1 MKLKNL
7 LVKESA
13 NTLDVVLE
21 QLPMMAKKGVS
32 KKNGINRYVMLK
44 SIMAAS
50 ETFDINDINTL
61 KLIIKYKQYLPQEV
75 VNMAEMLLYSF

>member
-44 SIMAAS
+44 SIMDAS

>member
-21 QLPMMAKKGVS
+21 QLPMMAKNRVS
-32 KKNGINRYVMLK
+32 KYVMLK
-44 SIMAAS
+44 SIMDAS

-75 VNMAEMLLYSF
+75 VNMAEMLFYSF

>member
-1 MKLKNL
+1 MKLKKGNIMKLKNL
-7 LVKESA
+7 LVNEST

-21 QLPMMAKKGVS
+21 QLPMMAKNGVG
-32 KKNGINRYVMLK
+32 KDVMLK
-44 SIMAAS
+44 SIMDAS

-75 VNMAEMLLYSF
+75 VNMAQFLL